1 MIKKNAYGVAAF
13 PLVILLNEYSTNVT
27 LTLFHRAHV
36 TYDITLFA
44 MISLKEFF
52 SKKKFVGW
60 LFPKKCLLIFF
71 FFFICDLTKG
81 VV

>member
-13 PLVILLNEYSTNVT
+13 PLVILLNEHSTNVT
-27 LTLFHRAHV
+27 LTLFHKAHV

-52 SKKKFVGW
+52 SKKK
-60 LFPKKCLLIFF
+60 L
-71 FFFICDLTKG
+71 
-81 VV
+81 